1 MRGAEEKSI
10 ARVDGHDQQN
20 AMQLTSYPA
29 GQQYHGHHR
38 QQLPVTADQSTSLIR
53 HYTPSY
59 VIYSLAGSMPL

>member
-10 ARVDGHDQQN
+10 ARVDEHDQQN

-29 GQQYHGHHR
+29 GRQYHGHHR

-53 HYTPSY
+53 DYTPSY
-59 VIYSLAGSMPL
+59 VIYSLAESMPL